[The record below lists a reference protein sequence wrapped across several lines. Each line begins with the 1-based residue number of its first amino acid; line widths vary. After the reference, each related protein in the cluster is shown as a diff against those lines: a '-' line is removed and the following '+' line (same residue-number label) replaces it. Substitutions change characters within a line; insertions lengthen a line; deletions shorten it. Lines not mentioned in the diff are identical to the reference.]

1 MKVPGV
7 TLDYRPLNIVGPES
21 IPDLNEIVT
30 ALETDEQVKVVV
42 FDSAV
47 DGFFLTHGDFL
58 AKTGD
63 TAPPACNN
71 FPTCLC
77 SRAPVVSI
85 ASIRRR
91 AMGVGSEPAL
101 ASDMRFASGEKVIL
115 SLGGGHGIGARRR
128 SNGRAP
134 EVLLGTFDKEAIAET
149 KRLVDLN
156 SLPPTRR
163 SPPSG
168 ARQRISSRVEAL

>member
-21 IPDLNEIVT
+21 IPDFNEIVT

-77 SRAPVVSI
+77 SRAPVVSTAI
-85 ASIRRR
+85 IRGR
-91 AMGVGSEPAL
+91 AMRVGSEPAL
-101 ASDMRFASGEKVIL
+101 ASDMRFVSG
-115 SLGGGHGIGARRR
+115 RRR
-128 SNGRAP
+128 SCRS
-134 EVLLGTFDKEAIAET
+134 EVGTG
-149 KRLVDLN
+149 LV
-156 SLPPTRR
+156 P
-163 SPPSG
+163 G
-168 ARQRISSRVEAL
+168 AGPMGVPRKFC